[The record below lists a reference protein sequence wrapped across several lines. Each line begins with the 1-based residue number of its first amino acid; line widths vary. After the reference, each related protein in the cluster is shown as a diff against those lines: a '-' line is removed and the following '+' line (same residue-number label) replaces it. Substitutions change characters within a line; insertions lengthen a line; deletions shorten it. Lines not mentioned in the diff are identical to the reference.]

1 MSKFVIT
8 GGAGNVS
15 KPLTEILLAKGH
27 EVTVVG
33 RHAEKLGELVGLG
46 AKAAIGD
53 LSDVSFLTKT
63 FEGAEGVYLLI
74 PPSWD
79 SPSIKQTSV
88 DLAVGYVRA
97 IQDAGVKNVVYLSS
111 YGAHRLDDAGAISG
125 MGLGEVVLN
134 SLKGVNVLH
143 LRAGYFYT
151 NFNLQLQSLK
161 GTGSFGNMYSI
172 EEKGTFT
179 LVDPYDIAVVA
190 ANALHN
196 RDFNG
201 HSFVYVVSDET
212 DTDEVT
218 ALIGRETGIPDLKW
232 EVFPAED
239 FRSQL
244 LGYGFNPGAAA
255 DYVEMFTTL
264 GTGLL
269 FEDYLAGGHKAIGA
283 TKVEEFAKRFG
294 ERYKQL

>member
-15 KPLTEILLAKGH
+15 KPLTEILLGKGH
-27 EVTVVG
+27 DVTVVG
-33 RHAEKLGELVGLG
+33 RTADKLTGLVALG
-46 AKAAIGD
+46 AKSAIGD
-53 LSDVSFLTKT
+53 LSDVPFLTKT
-63 FEGAEGVYLLI
+63 FEGADGVYLLI

-97 IQDAGVKNVVYLSS
+97 IQDTGVKNVVYLSS

-125 MGLGEVVLN
+125 MGLAELVLN
-134 SLKGVNVLH
+134 SLQGVNVLS

-151 NFNLQLQSLK
+151 NFNLQLTSLK
-161 GTGSFGNMYSI
+161 ETGAFGNMYTI
-172 EEKGTFT
+172 DEKETFT
-179 LVDPYDIAVVA
+179 LVDPFDIAIAA

-196 RDFNG
+196 SDFKD
-201 HSFVYVVSDET
+201 HSFIYVVSDLS
-212 DTDEVT
+212 DSDEVA
-218 ALIGRETGIPDLKW
+218 ALVGKETGTPDLKW
-232 EVFPAED
+232 SLFPTEN
-239 FRSQL
+239 FRDL
-244 LGYGFNPGAAA
+244 LVSYGFNPGAAA

-269 FEDYLAGGHKAIGA
+269 FEDFQAGGHLASGKS
-283 TKVEEFAKRFG
+283 VETFAKEFG
-294 ERYKQL
+294 KSYQQL